1 MLAQKTQSQTTDHVT
16 KSASSGRND
25 VDRAEITHRL
35 LKQAAEAEP
44 QERRRLQDEAIVLN
58 RGLAESVARKYAG
71 RAEEQ
76 SDVTQVAYVGLVNA
90 VRRFSPDKGVDFIS
104 FAMPTIT
111 GEIKRFFRDQGWTIR
126 PPRRIQDLHRQSTAA
141 TAQLSQTLGRTP
153 SPQEI
158 ADDLDEQVED
168 VEEALGCRSCY
179 TPASI
184 DAPTRTEDGATLA
197 DVLGDED
204 SNFSRSEARTALR
217 PLCRNLPPRDQR
229 ILFLRFFRGWT
240 QQEIAQELG
249 VTQMQVSR
257 LLARILGHLRAR
269 LGTTDGSG
277 QRSTTRSRVPVQS
290 SRQTTSRHR
299 TAARR
304 QHSTRA

>member
-1 MLAQKTQSQTTDHVT
+1 VLADKTQSRTADHVT
-16 KSASSGRND
+16 RIANPSRQD
-25 VDRAEITHRL
+25 VDRSEATHRL
-35 LKQAAEAEP
+35 LREAAAAEP
-44 QERRRLQDEAIVLN
+44 DERRRLQDEAIVLN
-58 RGLAESVARKYAG
+58 IGLAESVARKYTG

-90 VRRFSPDKGVDFIS
+90 VRRFSPEKGVDFIS

-111 GEIKRFFRDQGWTIR
+111 GEIKRFFRDQGWTVR
-126 PPRRIQDLHRQSTAA
+126 PPRRIQDLHRQTTAA
-141 TAQLSQTLGRTP
+141 TAALSQTLGRTP
-153 SPQEI
+153 TPQEI
-158 ADDLDEQVED
+158 ADDLDEDVED

-184 DAPTRTEDGATLA
+184 DAPTRTEDGSTLA
-197 DVLGDED
+197 DVLGDD
-204 SNFSRSEARTALR
+204 DTNFSRSEARTALR

-257 LLARILGHLRAR
+257 LLARILGHLRSR
-269 LGTTDGSG
+269 LGPTDAGG
-277 QRSTTRSRVPVQS
+277 AATARARPPAQF
-290 SRQTTSRHR
+290 SRH
-299 TAARR
+299 AKARPR
-304 QHSTRA
+304 SVTIRNHST